1 MSVVVV
7 KDLKKTF
14 VKGFLR
20 KRHVAL
26 RGASFVVEPGEI
38 FGFLGPN
45 GAGKTTTLKILMGL
59 IKPDGGEALMFGKPC
74 GDPATRR
81 RVGYLPESPY
91 FYDHLTANEL
101 LDMMGALYGIDAATR
116 RARARRLLEQV
127 GIAHAA
133 SRPLRSYS
141 KGMLQRAGLAQAL
154 IAEPELV
161 VLDEPMSGL
170 DPIGRR
176 EVRDM
181 IAGLRAA
188 GTTVLVCTHVL
199 ADAVTLCDRVGIVVE
214 GVVRDQGLLS
224 ELLSPQVLRVDVLLR
239 TSESA
244 SAAIQ
249 AKFADATFQV
259 TAEGTLASLPSQDHL
274 NEFLSACIEEGAGVL
289 QVTPHK
295 ETLESLFIRQAREGM
310 AS

>member
-14 VKGFLR
+14 VKGFWR
-20 KRHVAL
+20 KRSVAL
-26 RGASFVVEPGEI
+26 RGASFAVESGEI

-59 IKPDGGEALMFGKPC
+59 IKADGGEALMFGKPC
-74 GDPATRR
+74 GDPSTRR

-116 RARARRLLEQV
+116 RARGRVLLERV

-133 SRPLRSYS
+133 KRPLRSYS

-181 IAGLRAA
+181 LADLRAK

-199 ADAVTLCDRVGIVVE
+199 ADAVTLCDRVGIVV
-214 GVVRDQGLLS
+214 GGIVRDQGLLS
-224 ELLSPQVLRVDVLLR
+224 ELLSPQILRVDVLIR
-239 TSESA
+239 
-244 SAAIQ
+244 
-249 AKFADATFQV
+249 ATDEQRAGLQNRFDDV
-259 TAEGTLASLPSQDHL
+259 EFRSTAEGTLASLPSEEPV
-274 NEFLSACIEEGAGVL
+274 NEFLAACIGEGSEVL

-295 ETLESLFIRQAREGM
+295 ETLESLFIRQAQEGGD
-310 AS
+310 S

>member
-1 MSVVVV
+1 MSVIVV
-7 KDLKKTF
+7 KELRKTF
-14 VKGFLR
+14 VKGFWR

-59 IKPDGGEALMFGKPC
+59 IKADSGDAMMFGKPC

-101 LDMMGALYGIDAATR
+101 LDMMGALYGIDVATR
-116 RARARRLLEQV
+116 RARARKLLERV

-133 SRPLRSYS
+133 KRPLRSYS

-181 IAGLRAA
+181 IAELRSD

-199 ADAVTLCDRVGIVVE
+199 ADAVTLCDRVGIVVG

-224 ELLSPQVLRVDVLLR
+224 ELLSPKILRVDVLLR
-239 TSESA
+239 ATAEAQSTLHDRFVEV
-244 SAAIQ
+244 
-249 AKFADATFQV
+249 KFGT
-259 TAEGTLASLPSQDHL
+259 TAEGTLASLPSQEGL
-274 NEFLSACIEEGAGVL
+274 NEFLAACLSEGAEVL

-295 ETLESLFIRQAREGM
+295 ETLESLFIRQAQEGM
-310 AS
+310 A